1 LHKEIEPNL
10 IELARA
16 GDGHAF
22 GEIYF
27 RLKDSI
33 YRFAFRMTN
42 ESSVAEEITQEVFM
56 FFIENPDKF
65 DPERGT
71 TLFPFLCGVARNKIL
86 NHLKKSGTR
95 LEENNYE
102 SNEFENFA
110 GGNGGSPLKN
120 LLEKEFAARLEES
133 VARLSPLQREA
144 LLLREMEELTYEE
157 IAAVTATDIGV
168 VKSRLYRA
176 RRTLARELAPYLKNE
191 KEENVYEMHG
201 S

>member
-1 LHKEIEPNL
+1 MHREIEQHL
-10 IELARA
+10 IEKAGR
-16 GDGHAF
+16 GDGQAF

-33 YRFAFRMTN
+33 YGFAFRMTN
-42 ESSVAEEITQEVFM
+42 ESSIAEEITQEVFM
-56 FFIENPDKF
+56 FFIEK
-65 DPERGT
+65 PERFDAERGKS
-71 TLFPFLCGVARNKIL
+71 LFLFLCGVARNKIL

-102 SNEFENFA
+102 SKEFENFA
-110 GGNGGSPLKN
+110 GGNGSSPLKN
-120 LLEKEFAARLEES
+120 LLEKEFAARIEES
-133 VARLSPLQREA
+133 VAGLSPLQREA
-144 LLLREMEELTYEE
+144 LLLRELEELSYEE
-157 IAAVTATDIGV
+157 IAEIAGTDAGT